1 MQQAGNY
8 INICYTMDISYGF
21 DIIGYYGTLFQAL
34 IVLFVIHTNNN
45 IVFIYTLCWLL
56 SNLFNNLLKITIK
69 QGRPPNQVH
78 TDIEKIC
85 HNYGMPSYQMQ
96 CSAFSI
102 AFLFYTTMSYRLLV
116 VTSILGGLSFHQ
128 RYKYRRHT
136 FQQLVVGT
144 IVGGI
149 LGWITYLIVKILKV

>member
-1 MQQAGNY
+1 
-8 INICYTMDISYGF
+8 MDISYVL
-21 DIIGYYGTLFQAL
+21 DIIGYYGPYIQAL
-34 IVLFVIHTNNN
+34 IVLFVIQTNTN
-45 IVFIYTLCWLL
+45 IVFIYTLGWLL
-56 SNLFNNLLKITIK
+56 SSLFNNLLKITIK
-69 QGRPPNQVH
+69 QPRPPNQVH

-85 HNYGMPSYQMQ
+85 HNYGMPSYHMQ

-102 AFLFYTTMSYRLLV
+102 AFLFCTTMSYRLLLL
-116 VTSILGGLSFHQ
+116 TSILGSLSFNQ

-149 LGWITYLIVKILKV
+149 LGWITYLIVQRIKL

>member
-1 MQQAGNY
+1 MD
-8 INICYTMDISYGF
+8 ICYAL
-21 DIIGYYGTLFQAL
+21 DIIGYYAPLFQAL
-34 IVLFVIHTNNN
+34 IVLFVIHTNTN
-45 IVFIYTLCWLL
+45 IVFIYTLGWLL

-69 QGRPPNQVH
+69 QARPPNQVH

-85 HNYGMPSYQMQ
+85 HNYGMPSYHMQ

-102 AFLFYTTMSYRLLV
+102 AFLFFMTMSYRLLV
-116 VTSILGGLSFHQ
+116 LTSILGLLSFHQ

-149 LGWITYLIVKILKV
+149 LGWITYLIVQKLKV

>member
-1 MQQAGNY
+1 
-8 INICYTMDISYGF
+8 MDISYVF
-21 DIIGYYGTLFQAL
+21 DVIGYYGPLFQAL
-34 IVLFVIHTNNN
+34 IVLFVIHTNIN

-56 SNLFNNLLKITIK
+56 SNVFNIFLKRIIK

-85 HNYGMPSYQMQ
+85 RNYGMPSYHMQ

-102 AFLFYTTMSYRLLV
+102 AFLFFMTMSYLLLV
-116 VTSILGGLSFHQ
+116 LTSILGGLSFHQ

-149 LGWITYLIVKILKV
+149 LGWITYLIVKKLKV